1 MRAKKLSKKNK
12 PRRAKGRIASRD
24 ELLHQ
29 AETLGMEQ
37 LGWIH
42 GGGEACG
49 HCCIWGNP
57 TKCSRTRTAPAPRA
71 TPTQATQATNL
82 HSLFARPTWRWR

>member
-1 MRAKKLSKKNK
+1 MRAKKASKTKK
-12 PRRAKGRIASRD
+12 KARRRSR
-24 ELLHQ
+24 EEQLLE
-29 AETLGMEQ
+29 AETLGMEE

-57 TKCSRTRTAPAPRA
+57 TKCSKPGTSCVP
-71 TPTQATQATNL
+71 TPK
-82 HSLFARPTWRWR
+82 P